1 MNRRSWLL
9 AISASLVVLIATL
22 FVEFRET
29 AASSTLSLGARGWLA
44 ARLYLERRDV
54 EVTLLDR
61 PLHQNRASG
70 ALVLAL
76 PWQRR
81 ASGDELDTIRRRL
94 FAGGTI
100 IFAYTGDEDAPGEP
114 AIAER
119 LGLDWEVLR
128 EEPPMSPLAWRRY
141 VSEEW
146 ELSAAGDAPPLRIGA
161 FARAP
166 HAPEGSEIW
175 YRAPEGE
182 PVVFVVSSGAG
193 RIVVLP
199 SETFSNARVLSGG
212 NADLLETLSAFLGE
226 AWLFDEYHHG
236 LATPLSPEQRRPRV
250 ALDLLLAHLALLYVL
265 IVWRMAK
272 RFGPVRQEQALL
284 RGSTRSF
291 LLGLG
296 ALHDRL
302 RHYRKAGP
310 LLVSRAQAFQPHLD
324 FGTRIDDIETGPDL
338 VGLAIDVAQRQSV
351 GRSSR

>member
-1 MNRRSWLL
+1 MNRRIGLF
-9 AISASLVVLIATL
+9 AIIAVLVVLIATF

-44 ARLYLERRDV
+44 TRLYLERRDV
-54 EVTLLDR
+54 AVTLLDR
-61 PLHQNRASG
+61 PLHQSPESG
-70 ALVLAL
+70 VLVLVL
-76 PWQRR
+76 PWQRG

-94 FAGGTI
+94 FAGGAI
-100 IFAYTGDEDAPGEP
+100 IFAYTGDEDAPGER
-114 AIAER
+114 AVAER

-128 EEPPMSPLAWRRY
+128 EEPPVSPLAWRRY
-141 VSEEW
+141 VGEEW
-146 ELSAAGDAPPLRIGA
+146 ELSAVDDAPPLRIGA
-161 FARAP
+161 FPRAP
-166 HAPEGSEIW
+166 RAPDGSVIW
-175 YRAPEGE
+175 YRAPDGQ

-199 SETFSNARVLSGG
+199 SETFSNARVSSAG
-212 NADLLETLSAFLGE
+212 NADLLETLGAFLGE

-236 LATPLSPEQRRPRV
+236 LAAPMSPEQQRPRV

-302 RHYRKAGP
+302 RHYREAGP
-310 LLVSRAQAFQPHLD
+310 LLVSRAQAFQPNVD
-324 FGTRIDDIETGPDL
+324 FGTCNDEVEKGTDL
-338 VGLAIDVAQRQSV
+338 VRLAIDVAERQSV